1 MAGTVEFRAGGSV
14 VGCVGRSGAA
24 GSGGGG
30 VGGTGHGVGGGSV
43 GGTLARVR
51 APVCAAAA
59 CIGWRSGLSVLG
71 RSGSDLLSRVLRRS
85 TIGAR
90 GFHGRVRDGIGCLPP
105 AITTRSSKHALIPVR
120 DPERHDLFGLQRLSL
135 FREVFVLPVPARRH
149 LACAGRCRCVW
160 WADQAD
166 RAIST
171 SQLNVLPRLHP
182 WPIDVMVY
190 HGSQARPGFEGGFP
204 LRCFQRLSR
213 PYIATLRCRW
223 RDNRYTRGT
232 SIPVLSY

>member
-1 MAGTVEFRAGGSV
+1 MV
-14 VGCVGRSGAA
+14 CGRFCRRLDRPRERCDAALAAA
-24 GSGGGG
+24 GPELGLDVWSLFGLA
-30 VGGTGHGVGGGSV
+30 TGMFLDG
-43 GGTLARVR
+43 
-51 APVCAAAA
+51 
-59 CIGWRSGLSVLG
+59 SVLG

-105 AITTRSSKHALIPVR
+105 AITTRSSKHVPL
-120 DPERHDLFGLQRLSL
+120 LFYSSKSTGTHLSSAACSGLSL
-135 FREVFVLPVPARRH
+135 FVMSLSFPDLYRQGVTWLF
-149 LACAGRCRCVW
+149 AGRCRCVW
-160 WADQAD
+160 WADQAY

>member
-1 MAGTVEFRAGGSV
+1 MGTWCGAVLPAAPFQGRLV
-14 VGCVGRSGAA
+14 LGCCLGPDWARI
-24 GSGGGG
+24 G
-30 VGGTGHGVGGGSV
+30 V
-43 GGTLARVR
+43 R
-51 APVCAAAA
+51 
-59 CIGWRSGLSVLG
+59 IGPRPGPGPDTRQGQFVSVLG

-105 AITTRSSKHALIPVR
+105 AITTRSSKHAPPLLHSKGRNSPVMSC
-120 DPERHDLFGLQRLSL
+120 GLQRPVVVRDVLSFLTRTGRAIAWL
-135 FREVFVLPVPARRH
+135 F
-149 LACAGRCRCVW
+149 AGRCRCVW